1 MAGPDRKVETLLT
14 YYRLYNE
21 RQFDRLGEVL
31 ADEVAS
37 YRPEIASLRSLEPIT
52 LPRETFIRQLASC
65 RDIFGTISLCEE
77 VSHGTM
83 VSALVAFGAGYTGA
97 NTAIFSPDGRIAASY
112 VYRRDARH
120 RAREAELDLRELR
133 RGVEGGLS
141 GPGSAPR

>member
-1 MAGPDRKVETLLT
+1 MAAPNRQVQTLLT

-31 ADEVAS
+31 ADQVAS
-37 YRPEIASLRSLEPIT
+37 YRPEMPNLRSLEPIT
-52 LPRETFIRQLASC
+52 LAQDAFIRQLASC

-97 NTAIFSPDGRIAASY
+97 NTAIFGPDGRIAASY

-120 RAREAELDLRELR
+120 RAREAELDLRESR
-133 RGVEGGLS
+133 RGVAGGLS
-141 GPGSAPR
+141 ASRP